1 MVENSN
7 SLLCNKLTT
16 IEKQNF
22 YNSVIDNN
30 LDLFIS
36 YLSGNRYRK
45 PYNIF
50 EEVSA
55 PGYKWTVFHY
65 AMHYGKWD
73 IIKYIIEYLSN
84 LNLLEK
90 ALNMKTKDNR
100 CPMLCLLRSKDLDKQ
115 QKKELYF
122 KIVNTFQ
129 IPINDEVIQEATNRH
144 IYDNQSDIYG
154 GLKNELTLEQKM
166 KFYNSVINGNL
177 EEFKNY
183 LNGSGNFGKPFD
195 IFEEVSVPGY
205 KWTVFHYAMH
215 YGKWDIIK
223 YIIEHLNSLYLLEK
237 ALKMKSKDNR
247 CPLLCLLKSNAL
259 KNEQKKIIFL
269 DILNNFDIPISDE
282 VKEELYKRD
291 MQDVLEYI

>member
-55 PGYKWTVFHY
+55 PGYKWAVFHY

-129 IPINDEVIQEATNRH
+129 IPISDEVIQEATNRH

-195 IFEEVSVPGY
+195 IFEEVSAPGY

-237 ALKMKSKDNR
+237 ALKMKSKDN
-247 CPLLCLLKSNAL
+247 
-259 KNEQKKIIFL
+259 
-269 DILNNFDIPISDE
+269 
-282 VKEELYKRD
+282 
-291 MQDVLEYI
+291 

>member
-129 IPINDEVIQEATNRH
+129 IPISDEAIQEATNRH

-195 IFEEVSVPGY
+195 IFEEVSAPGY

-282 VKEELYKRD
+282 VKEDFYN
-291 MQDVLEYI
+291 

>member
-50 EEVSA
+50 EEVSF

-100 CPMLCLLRSKDLDKQ
+100 CPMLCLLRSKDL
-115 QKKELYF
+115 
-122 KIVNTFQ
+122 
-129 IPINDEVIQEATNRH
+129 
-144 IYDNQSDIYG
+144 YDF
-154 GLKNELTLEQKM
+154 LC
-166 KFYNSVINGNL
+166 KFSTYICT
-177 EEFKNY
+177 
-183 LNGSGNFGKPFD
+183 P
-195 IFEEVSVPGY
+195 PGY
-205 KWTVFHYAMH
+205 
-215 YGKWDIIK
+215 
-223 YIIEHLNSLYLLEK
+223 
-237 ALKMKSKDNR
+237 
-247 CPLLCLLKSNAL
+247 
-259 KNEQKKIIFL
+259 IF
-269 DILNNFDIPISDE
+269 IYFPSG
-282 VKEELYKRD
+282 
-291 MQDVLEYI
+291 